1 MAYAVASG
9 PPGSHVLE
17 TALPSVALRV
27 PNADGDKTMQ
37 HVTEALHSDTVA
49 RTHLQAARDA
59 SMWAGDAADDAR
71 RYMYTEGWDRDD
83 AELGWVDLDV
93 VSGSRRLH

>member
-1 MAYAVASG
+1 
-9 PPGSHVLE
+9 
-17 TALPSVALRV
+17 
-27 PNADGDKTMQ
+27 MQ
-37 HVTEALHSDTVA
+37 HVTEALRSDTVA
-49 RTHLQAARDA
+49 RTRLQAARDA